1 MVGLGGDLR
10 YALRMLQRN
19 PGLALTAALVL
30 ALAIGASAV
39 AISFVN
45 SVLLRPLPVFEP
57 ERLVRL
63 YTTYTSGPRYFTLG
77 PSDYLHAAGLQQVFS
92 GVLADEPAP
101 VHFRAGGRQERV
113 WAYNVSAN
121 YFAVLGLQS
130 ARGRFF
136 RADEAGAPVVVLSH
150 SFWRRRFGGD
160 PRILG
165 TTVALGT
172 QPFTVIGVAPEG
184 FHGVQVGLR
193 PELFV
198 PVRVQDRG
206 ERGYFVMA
214 RLRPGVAVEE
224 ARAAL
229 AVLARRLEESDPV
242 SRRGVTFSVLPE
254 LEGGVHPLARDAFVA
269 FGAMLATAVGLVLLL
284 ACANV
289 AGLLLARAVF
299 RRREIAVRL
308 AVGASRHRIVQ
319 QLLIESGLL
328 WLIAGAAGTGLA
340 IAATRV
346 LAATPLPTDRPLFV
360 DVGVDGRVL
369 ALTAGATAL
378 TGIVFGLV
386 PALAATRRDVIG
398 SLREGGRALGFRSLL
413 RSTLVAGQ
421 VALCIVLLVGAGLS
435 VRSLSNAHRID
446 LGFEAEG
453 VVMASLDLEG
463 QGYDDRRAAGFW
475 RELAARVSAEPGVAS
490 VSFTNRVPFEL
501 NIIRLPVAA
510 PGQEDRGLPSV
521 DFAVVDRSYFE
532 TMRIPLRQGRVFSEN
547 EDADPAEVVIN
558 ETLARQLWP
567 GGGILDRPLMVG
579 GSAYRV
585 VGLVK
590 DGKYLTLGEEP
601 TPFVYLPFRGE
612 GPSAMTVV
620 VRVAARASRDGLAPI
635 VARLQQEI
643 ARLDPELPA
652 HNLKTLREHL
662 AIALVPVI
670 VGASVLGLFGGLAL
684 LLACVGLYGLLASA
698 VAHRTHEIGIRR
710 ALGARDRD
718 VFGLVVRQ
726 SMAPVLA
733 GLGGGLGLGLLA
745 SPVMRTL
752 LHGIGPDDPVA
763 YGGAVLVL
771 LFTAAVACGL
781 PASRATRVEPMK
793 LLREE

>member
-1 MVGLGGDLR
+1 MVGFGGDLR
-10 YALRMLQRN
+10 YALGTLRRK
-19 PGLALTAALVL
+19 PGFTLTATLVL
-30 ALAIGASAV
+30 ALGIGASAV
-39 AISFVN
+39 VISFVN
-45 SVLLRPLPVFEP
+45 SILLRPLPVSEP

-63 YTTYTSGPRYFTLG
+63 YTTYASGPRYFTLG
-77 PSDYLHAAGLQQVFS
+77 PSDYLHAAGLRQVFS

-101 VHFRAGGRQERV
+101 VHFRASGRQERV
-113 WAYNVSAN
+113 WAYNVSGN
-121 YFAVLGLQS
+121 YFTVLGLQP
-130 ARGRFF
+130 AQGRFF

-150 SFWRRRFGGD
+150 GFWRRRFGGD
-160 PRILG
+160 PRIIG

-172 QPFTVIGVAPEG
+172 QAFTVVGVTPKG
-184 FHGVQVGLR
+184 FHGVNVGLR

-214 RLRPGVAVEE
+214 RLQPGVVVEE

-229 AVLARRLEESDPV
+229 DVLARQLEESGPV
-242 SRRGVTFSVLPE
+242 SRRGITFSVLPE

-269 FGAMLATAVGLVLLL
+269 FGATLATAVGLMLLL

-289 AGLLLARAVF
+289 AGLLLARAVS

-308 AVGASRHRIVQ
+308 AVGASRGRIVR
-319 QLLIESGLL
+319 QLLIESGSL
-328 WLIAGAAGTGLA
+328 WLIAGASGTGLA
-340 IAATRV
+340 IAAMRV

-369 ALTAGATAL
+369 AFTMGATAL
-378 TGIVFGLV
+378 TGIVFGLA
-386 PALAATRRDVIG
+386 PALDATRRDIIG
-398 SLREGGRALGFRSLL
+398 SLRESGRALGFRSPL

-421 VALCIVLLVGAGLS
+421 VGLCVVLLVGTGLA

-446 LGFEAEG
+446 LGFDAQG
-453 VVMASLDLEG
+453 VAMATLDLEL
-463 QGYDDRRAAGFW
+463 QGYDDRRAASFW
-475 RELAARVSAEPGVAS
+475 RELAARVSAERGVDS
-490 VSFTNRVPFEL
+490 VGFTNRVPFEL

-510 PGQEDRGLPSV
+510 PEAADRGLPSV
-521 DFAVVDRSYFE
+521 DFAVVDRGYFE
-532 TMRIPLRQGRVFSEN
+532 TMRIPLREGRVFAEN
-547 EDADPAEVVIN
+547 DHAGPPEVVIN

-567 GGGILDRPLMVG
+567 GRGALDRSLMAG

-601 TPFVYLPFRGE
+601 TPFVFLPFRGE
-612 GPSAMTVV
+612 GSSAMTVL
-620 VRVAARASRDGLAPI
+620 VRVAPRASPDDLASI
-635 VARLQQEI
+635 LARLRQEI

-662 AIALVPVI
+662 AIALVPVR

-726 SMAPVLA
+726 AMAPVLA
-733 GLGGGLGLGLLA
+733 GLGGGLGLGLVV
-745 SPVMRTL
+745 SPLMGSL
-752 LHGIGPDDPVA
+752 LYGIGPADPVA
-763 YGGAVLVL
+763 HAGAVLVL
-771 LFTAAVACGL
+771 LLTAAVACGL
-781 PASRATRVEPMK
+781 PASRATRVEPMSA
-793 LLREE
+793 LREE